1 MNPIDLINCSSC
13 STTLTS
19 KYISCAECTN
29 VSLCPPCFARGFQ
42 TDSHKNSHKYSVEE
56 PEIRVHHADWTLGEE
71 LKLLNHLTEFGYGS
85 WDLASACALP
95 HKTPAQLKQHF
106 QTFYVPKMQF
116 SPVGPPLPVERN
128 EGAVPYVLTTG
139 PLEQPRRPPRSVG
152 WVAELAYYNPA
163 RGEFNEE
170 YDNAAERILDHL
182 EIRGGEGLL
191 QELSLAIVDMYIRR
205 LSRRSRV
212 HRLVRD
218 YGLISRRKQL
228 KASSRYKEVQY
239 QAWNP
244 DQLSVSSQLLQPSR
258 LSVFSQLLAPSQL
271 DYLLE
276 GLLLE
281 SNIKIR
287 ILKMQALRSEGVRT
301 MESANL
307 RHNLNFTRDNHAS
320 ELACAERAPFMMVRP
335 GAAAAKKR
343 SGPASL
349 SILGFP
355 GYERL
360 TDAERAMCSNI
371 RLLPETY
378 LSIRNLLE
386 SESLKGGG
394 LRLAE
399 ARSLLK
405 IDVNKTRKIYDFLVE
420 QASIKPKQ

>member
-1 MNPIDLINCSSC
+1 MNPADLINCSSC
-13 STTLTS
+13 SAILNS
-19 KYISCAECTN
+19 KYIQCAECTN
-29 VSLCPPCFARGFQ
+29 VTLCPPCFARGVQ
-42 TDSHKNSHKYSVEE
+42 TDTHKNSHKYSVVQ
-56 PEIRVHHADWTLGEE
+56 PDIHIHHIDWTLGEE
-71 LKLLNHLTEFGYGS
+71 LKLLDHLIEFGYGS
-85 WDLASACALP
+85 WDLVTACALP
-95 HKTPAQLKQHF
+95 HKTPAQIKQHF
-106 QTFYVPKMQF
+106 ETYYVPKMQF
-116 SPVGPPLPVERN
+116 SRINRDQRN
-128 EGAVPYVLTTG
+128 EVAVPYVMTG
-139 PLEQPRRPPRSVG
+139 PLEQPRRPPRAVG
-152 WVAELAYYNPA
+152 SVAELAHYNPA

-182 EIRGGEGLL
+182 EIKEEGLL
-191 QELSLAIVDMYIRR
+191 QELNLAIADMYIRR
-205 LSRRSRV
+205 LSRRARV

-218 YGLISRRKQL
+218 YGLISRRKQI

-244 DQLSVSSQLLQPSR
+244 EQRSVLSQLLQPSQ
-258 LSVFSQLLAPSQL
+258 LSVFSQLLAPSQF

-287 ILKMQALRSEGVRT
+287 ILKMQALRAEGMRS
-301 MESANL
+301 MESAQLKHSLNL
-307 RHNLNFTRDNHAS
+307 TRDNHAS
-320 ELACAERAPFMMVRP
+320 ELASSDRVACLVPHP
-335 GAAAAKKR
+335 GAAKKR

-349 SILGFP
+349 SILGYP

-360 TDAERAMCSNI
+360 TDEERGMCSNI

-378 LSIRNLLE
+378 LSIRTLLE

-420 QASIKPKQ
+420 QSTIKPKQ